1 MLHSKPQHNWEST
14 KRNSRQNYSKK
25 LDRNKL
31 VLTQNVLKIDET
43 ESKGAKP
50 VYHWERLLKAYLIF
64 LDTIIFSRDRLVSG
78 SAFLHF
84 NAGNG
89 AMPLNP
95 RPKRPPYVVFFVLY
109 EFCVVLT
116 CCMHIVFFV
125 LYFFVVWNCP
135 CLCVFFCVI
144 YSPRLERA
152 LVLWNFVIYFSARG
166 TRSGIVQFHVIFPIY
181 WKFWWRELNFSLF
194 MCVVFFVLY

>member
-1 MLHSKPQHNWEST
+1 MRADKKELK
-14 KRNSRQNYSKK
+14 KNYSKQ

-31 VLTQNVLKIDET
+31 VLTQNVLKLDET

-109 EFCVVLT
+109 EFCVVYVLYKRVV
-116 CCMHIVFFV
+116 CM
-125 LYFFVVWNCP
+125 LYFFYFTKLSFFKFSFLFKKQNESKMGFVWCEH
-135 CLCVFFCVI
+135 LK
-144 YSPRLERA
+144 Y
-152 LVLWNFVIYFSARG
+152 
-166 TRSGIVQFHVIFPIY
+166 
-181 WKFWWRELNFSLF
+181 
-194 MCVVFFVLY
+194 